1 VSSIQFGSGEVE
13 IAEVTITG
21 RLVGHFVRDLSV
33 PGEMMPVAIV
43 RRGRAFL
50 PTPGVLL
57 EEGDVVHIAVLA
69 TATSLLESMIQ

>member
-1 VSSIQFGSGEVE
+1 
-13 IAEVTITG
+13 
-21 RLVGHFVRDLSV
+21 
-33 PGEMMPVAIV
+33 MMPVAIV

-69 TATSLLESMIQ
+69 TATGLLESMIQ